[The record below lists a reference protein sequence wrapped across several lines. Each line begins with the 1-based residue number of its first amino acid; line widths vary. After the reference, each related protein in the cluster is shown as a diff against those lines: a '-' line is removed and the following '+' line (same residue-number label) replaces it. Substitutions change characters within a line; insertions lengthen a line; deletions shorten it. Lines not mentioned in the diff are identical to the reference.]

1 MELGLNLKKMWDE
14 FSLKATISKTILITK
29 IYNKLKKE
37 RYVECSA
44 SFLQKMC
51 DRKTV
56 KFVTYL
62 STVELKIGKCY
73 NKPKVMLNSTD
84 FQKTKGEKLYEK
96 NFKKANWSN
105 GTRSNDDSAESGNG
119 CGN

>member
-44 SFLQKMC
+44 SFYKASFLQKMC

-73 NKPKVMLNSTD
+73 NKTKVMLNST
-84 FQKTKGEKLYEK
+84 
-96 NFKKANWSN
+96 NFCKK
-105 GTRSNDDSAESGNG
+105 
-119 CGN
+119 

>member
-62 STVELKIGKCY
+62 TTVELKIGKCY
-73 NKPKVMLNSTD
+73 NKTKVMLNSTD
-84 FQKTKGEKLYEK
+84 FQKNKGRKVI
-96 NFKKANWSN
+96 
-105 GTRSNDDSAESGNG
+105 
-119 CGN
+119 

>member
-14 FSLKATISKTILITK
+14 FSLKATISKTI
-29 IYNKLKKE
+29 LKKE

-73 NKPKVMLNSTD
+73 NKTKVMLNSTD
-84 FQKTKGEKLYEK
+84 FQKNKVMLNSTDFQKNKGRKVI
-96 NFKKANWSN
+96 
-105 GTRSNDDSAESGNG
+105 
-119 CGN
+119 

>member
-44 SFLQKMC
+44 YFLQKMC
-51 DRKTV
+51 D
-56 KFVTYL
+56 
-62 STVELKIGKCY
+62 
-73 NKPKVMLNSTD
+73 
-84 FQKTKGEKLYEK
+84 
-96 NFKKANWSN
+96 
-105 GTRSNDDSAESGNG
+105 
-119 CGN
+119 

>member
-44 SFLQKMC
+44 SFLV
-51 DRKTV
+51 RA
-56 KFVTYL
+56 
-62 STVELKIGKCY
+62 
-73 NKPKVMLNSTD
+73 PW
-84 FQKTKGEKLYEK
+84 
-96 NFKKANWSN
+96 ARSN
-105 GTRSNDDSAESGNG
+105 GCKSRTHLGNEEVYS
-119 CGN
+119 

>member
-73 NKPKVMLNSTD
+73 NKTKVMLNSTD
-84 FQKTKGEKLYEK
+84 FQK
-96 NFKKANWSN
+96 NIFKKFETKNYSN
-105 GTRSNDDSAESGNG
+105 GTCSNDDSAESGNG

>member
-44 SFLQKMC
+44 SFLQS
-51 DRKTV
+51 
-56 KFVTYL
+56 F
-62 STVELKIGKCY
+62 
-73 NKPKVMLNSTD
+73 
-84 FQKTKGEKLYEK
+84 FFTK
-96 NFKKANWSN
+96 NV
-105 GTRSNDDSAESGNG
+105 
-119 CGN
+119 

>member
-14 FSLKATISKTILITK
+14 FSLKATIK

-73 NKPKVMLNSTD
+73 NNS
-84 FQKTKGEKLYEK
+84 K
-96 NFKKANWSN
+96 
-105 GTRSNDDSAESGNG
+105 
-119 CGN
+119 

>member
-14 FSLKATISKTILITK
+14 FSLKATIIKTILITK
-29 IYNKLKKE
+29 IYKE

-73 NKPKVMLNSTD
+73 NNS
-84 FQKTKGEKLYEK
+84 K
-96 NFKKANWSN
+96 
-105 GTRSNDDSAESGNG
+105 
-119 CGN
+119 